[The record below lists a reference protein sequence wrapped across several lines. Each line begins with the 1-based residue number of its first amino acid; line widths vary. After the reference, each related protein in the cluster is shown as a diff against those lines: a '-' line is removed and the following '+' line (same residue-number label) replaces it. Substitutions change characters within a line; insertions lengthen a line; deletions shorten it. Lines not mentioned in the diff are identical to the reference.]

1 MVTYNETKP
10 ITNMALF
17 VTKAPINS
25 ILASIYIM
33 ANNQYQIHEYD
44 NPVPILLT
52 NKPRTYIVLLKTQ
65 PESPLNIGRR

>member
-1 MVTYNETKP
+1 MAPSNETKP
-10 ITNMALF
+10 ILNITLF
-17 VTKAPINS
+17 VTEPPIHS
-25 ILASIYIM
+25 VLASICLM
-33 ANNQYQIHEYD
+33 TNNHYQIHEYD